1 MMNDKLWRV
10 GSKVPLNVY
19 DGEGNPVCQCH
30 SEIQSMLIVAA
41 VNYANSDS
49 NIITQNSGVEA
60 IALERMRQK
69 VTEGYTAEHDAEH
82 DCGEL
87 VHAAICFADPT
98 IIAARGTPWSMNLG
112 KHTTIRRL
120 VIAGA
125 LIAAEIDR
133 LTALQKPSQ
142 PEPGD
147 DSVPLDPAARGKA

>member
-30 SEIQSMLIVAA
+30 SEVQSQLIVAA
-41 VNYANSDS
+41 VNYARAVT
-49 NIITQNSGVEA
+49 NIVTQGSGVEV

-69 VTEGYTAEHDAEH
+69 VTEGYTAEHDAGH
-82 DCGEL
+82 ANGEL
-87 VHAAICFADPT
+87 VSAALCYLEPSLESIGAMHQ
-98 IIAARGTPWSMNLG
+98 PWPIDVLR
-112 KHTTIRRL
+112 HTNIRRL

-133 LTALQKPSQ
+133 LTALEK